1 MATSI
6 NGKPWK
12 KHRAE
17 KRVGWNRMCL
27 ICGEEYEAEFGS
39 EGSICQTCMKEY
51 GIKPRMKGEYPCDR
65 RKICRKCAHRVRLTG
80 GGEKSHYICAC
91 ITHTGEIRDLTAN
104 DNHCAT
110 FEPKGLKRYEDT

>member
-1 MATSI
+1 MATRI
-6 NGKPWK
+6 NGKPWI

-27 ICGEEYEAEFGS
+27 ICGEEYKAEPNE
-39 EGSICQTCMKEY
+39 EGAICPTCREEY
-51 GIKPRMKGEYPCDR
+51 GIRPRRKDEFPCDR
-65 RKICRKCAHRVRLTG
+65 RRICKKCAHRVRLSSA
-80 GGEKSHYICAC
+80 GEGHYICAC

-104 DNHCAT
+104 DKHCAT